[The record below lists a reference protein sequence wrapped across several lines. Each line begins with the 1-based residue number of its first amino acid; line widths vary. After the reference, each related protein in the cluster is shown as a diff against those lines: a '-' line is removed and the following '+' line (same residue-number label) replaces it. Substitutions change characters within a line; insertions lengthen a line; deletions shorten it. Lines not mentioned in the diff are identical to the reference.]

1 MLGIKRIY
9 ERIELNMNLKIL
21 NNKEE
26 LIQLINELGHAILPG
41 LNVQEPWCTLIAE
54 QKKSIETR
62 TYPCPKSKINI
73 PIALIATNRSEGQKA
88 MVSCVVKITNTF
100 EYSNLQNFRADR
112 IRHCIEQGSLFDM
125 QENKVKWAW
134 KMAVLARF
142 NLQSIL
148 VPRKGIVWAKN
159 VLEA

>member
-62 TYPCPKSKINI
+62 TYPCPQSKINI

-88 MVSCVVKITNTF
+88 AVSCVVKITNTF

>member
-1 MLGIKRIY
+1 MLGLKRIY
-9 ERIELNMNLKIL
+9 ERIEINMNLKIL

-26 LIQLINELGHAILPG
+26 LIHFIYEFGHTILPG

-88 MVSCVVKITNTF
+88 AVSCVVKITDSFVYT
-100 EYSNLQNFRADR
+100 NLQNFRADQ
-112 IRHCIEQGSLFDM
+112 ILHCVEAGSSFDF
-125 QENKVKWAW
+125 QDNKIKWAW
-134 KMAVLARF
+134 KIQILARF
-142 NLQSIL
+142 NQQSIL

-159 VLEA
+159 VLKA